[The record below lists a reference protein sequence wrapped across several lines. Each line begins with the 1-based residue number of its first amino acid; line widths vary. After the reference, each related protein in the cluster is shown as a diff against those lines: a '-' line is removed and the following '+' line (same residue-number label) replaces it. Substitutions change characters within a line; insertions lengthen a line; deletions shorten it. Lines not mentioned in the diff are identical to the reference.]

1 MQRAV
6 LTAIAMLPLLAA
18 CDQNSKSNDVTVK
31 GQNGTVTIS
40 ANGQNF
46 TMKAADDK
54 SGNFTMS
61 GNGGHFTM
69 KALDG
74 KQSVEINTTGGA
86 TNMKLP
92 DFVAIYPG
100 GKVTSTAI
108 NAGKDGNGGSVIF
121 EANASTSAVIAWYKQ
136 KAASEGLSKAIDMDM
151 GGTTMFTANKDDGKK
166 TLQVIA
172 AASGSGARV
181 QVNWSGGQ

>member
-1 MQRAV
+1 MRKAILA
-6 LTAIAMLPLLAA
+6 LTAVLPLLAA

-46 TMKAADDK
+46 TMKASDEK

-69 KALDG
+69 KASDG
-74 KQSVEINTTGGA
+74 KQSVEINTTGGD
-86 TNMKLP
+86 TNAKLP
-92 DFVAIYPG
+92 DFVALYPG

-108 NAGKDGNGGSVIF
+108 NSSKDGTGGSVIF
-121 EANASTSAVIAWYKQ
+121 ESNASPATVIAWYKQ
-136 KAASEGLSKAIDMDM
+136 KAAGEGLAKAIDMDM
-151 GGTTMFTANKDDGKK
+151 GGTTMFTANADNGKK

-172 AASGSGARV
+172 AAAGSGARV
-181 QVNWSGGQ
+181 QVNWSGGK